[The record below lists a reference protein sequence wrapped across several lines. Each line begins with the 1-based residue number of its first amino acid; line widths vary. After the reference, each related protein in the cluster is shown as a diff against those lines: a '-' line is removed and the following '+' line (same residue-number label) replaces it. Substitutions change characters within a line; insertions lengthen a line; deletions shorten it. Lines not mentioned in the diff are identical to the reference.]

1 MLENDIANERYAFQ
15 HLELKEF
22 ERIEKLKEKSKFAF
36 KVNWSTMARSQ
47 RRARITSRRLA
58 QHLSTVSGTP
68 SINTSWLKLRCFIF
82 LKRFIMAVQASQDHF
97 IQASSCR
104 SFHKSLLSQS
114 QDVHK
119 KKKKKSNLGLM
130 GRTELK
136 KAITE
141 RRNLVFSIQT
151 RTSGKQ
157 ITGNPNCS

>member
-1 MLENDIANERYAFQ
+1 
-15 HLELKEF
+15 
-22 ERIEKLKEKSKFAF
+22 
-36 KVNWSTMARSQ
+36 
-47 RRARITSRRLA
+47 
-58 QHLSTVSGTP
+58 
-68 SINTSWLKLRCFIF
+68 
-82 LKRFIMAVQASQDHF
+82 MAVQASQDHF

-114 QDVHK
+114 QDVH
-119 KKKKKSNLGLM
+119 KKKSNLGLM